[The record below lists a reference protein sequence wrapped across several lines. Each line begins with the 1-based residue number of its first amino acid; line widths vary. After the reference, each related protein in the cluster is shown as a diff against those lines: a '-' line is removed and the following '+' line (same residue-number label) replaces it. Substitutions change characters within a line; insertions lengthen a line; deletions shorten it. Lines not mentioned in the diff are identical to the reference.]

1 LLDAAET
8 DTKRRRSNVTHQQRL
23 GFVGIGIMGEA
34 MILRLIDKG
43 WRVTVWNLTPDR
55 YAGVAAAGADIADS
69 PAAVAAASDI
79 VLMCVLDAAAV
90 ENCCFGAA
98 GKGLAAAPGEGK
110 ILVDLSTINP
120 DATRDVAARL
130 RQRNRMRWIDAP
142 VSGGP
147 GAARAGTMTVMAG
160 GDAGDIAAIAGIMA
174 DMAGHFTHVGP
185 LGTGQTAKILN
196 QAIVGTGYVLMAE
209 ALALAKAAGLD
220 AAKLP
225 DCLAGGF
232 ADSALLRKIF
242 PQMCARAFEPPTA
255 YARQLLKD
263 LKDVK
268 RFAHAQGCALPLIET
283 AVAQYDSYVGAGN
296 EMKDSASVSLL
307 YERRSPPA

>member
-1 LLDAAET
+1 
-8 DTKRRRSNVTHQQRL
+8 VTHQQRL
-23 GFVGIGIMGEA
+23 GFIGIGIMGEA
-34 MILRLIDKG
+34 MTLRLIDKG
-43 WRVTVWNLTPDR
+43 WRATVWNLTPDR
-55 YAGVAAAGADIADS
+55 YARVAPAGADIADS
-69 PAAVAAASDI
+69 PAAVAAASDV
-79 VLMCVLDAAAV
+79 VLMCVLDAAAL

-98 GKGLAAAPGEGK
+98 GNGLATAAGEDK
-110 ILVDLSTINP
+110 IVIDLSTINP
-120 DATRDVAARL
+120 EATRDVAARL

-160 GDAGDIAAIAGIMA
+160 GDAGDIAAVAGIMA

-209 ALALAKAAGLD
+209 ALALAEAAGLD

-232 ADSALLRKIF
+232 ADSALLRKIY

-263 LKDVK
+263 LKNVK
-268 RFAHAQGCALPLIET
+268 SFAQAQGCDLPLLET
-283 AVAQYDSYVGAGN
+283 AVAQYDAYVGAGN
-296 EMKDSASVSLL
+296 EMTDSASVSLL
-307 YERRSPPA
+307 YERRSRPA

>member
-1 LLDAAET
+1 
-8 DTKRRRSNVTHQQRL
+8 VTHQQRL
-23 GFVGIGIMGEA
+23 GFIGIGIMGEA
-34 MILRLIDKG
+34 MTLRLIDKG
-43 WRVTVWNLTPDR
+43 WRATVWNLTPDR
-55 YAGVAAAGADIADS
+55 YARVAPAGADIADS
-69 PAAVAAASDI
+69 PAAVAAASDV
-79 VLMCVLDAAAV
+79 VLMCVLDAAAL

-98 GKGLAAAPGEGK
+98 GNGLATAAGEGK
-110 ILVDLSTINP
+110 IVIDLSTINP
-120 DATRDVAARL
+120 EATRDVAARL

-160 GDAGDIAAIAGIMA
+160 GDAGDIAAVAGIMA

-209 ALALAKAAGLD
+209 ALALAEAAGLD

-232 ADSALLRKIF
+232 ADSALLRKIY

-263 LKDVK
+263 LKNVK
-268 RFAHAQGCALPLIET
+268 SFAQAQGCDLPLFET
-283 AVAQYDSYVGAGN
+283 AVAQYDAYVGAGN
-296 EMKDSASVSLL
+296 EMTDSASVSLL
-307 YERRSPPA
+307 YERRSRPA

>member
-1 LLDAAET
+1 MNERAYCTPIGGDA
-8 DTKRRRSNVTHQQRL
+8 VTHQQRL

-43 WRVTVWNLTPDR
+43 WRVTAWNLTPDR
-55 YAGVAAAGADIADS
+55 YARVAPAGAVIADS
-69 PAAVAAASDI
+69 PAAVTAASDV

-98 GKGLAAAPGEGK
+98 GNGLAAAPGDNK

-130 RQRNRMRWIDAP
+130 RQRNGMRWIDAP

-160 GDAGDIAAIAGIMA
+160 GEAGDVAAIAGMMA

-185 LGTGQTAKILN
+185 LGAGQTAKILN

-209 ALALAKAAGLD
+209 ALALAEAAGLD
-220 AAKLP
+220 AGKLP

-232 ADSALLRKIF
+232 ADSALLRKIY
-242 PQMCARAFEPPTA
+242 PQMCSRTFEPPTA

-263 LKDVK
+263 LKNVK
-268 RFAHAQGCALPLIET
+268 SFAHAQGCALPLIET
-283 AVAQYDSYVGAGN
+283 AVAQYGAYVGAGN

-307 YERRSPPA
+307 YERRPRPA